1 MMSMKIY
8 NKFIKWAAKLLTK
21 KKIIKQAK
29 CPNTIYDN
37 SIMRMLEDANAFDRR
52 TSTFLL

>member
-1 MMSMKIY
+1 MKIY